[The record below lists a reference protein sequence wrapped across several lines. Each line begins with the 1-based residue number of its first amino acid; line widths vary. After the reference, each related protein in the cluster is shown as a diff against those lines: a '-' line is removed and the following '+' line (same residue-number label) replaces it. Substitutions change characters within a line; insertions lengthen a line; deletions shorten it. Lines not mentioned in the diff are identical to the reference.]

1 MTNQN
6 TMYRFALSLIFFG
19 ISWTVFA
26 QDQATPRVSRRPDIP
41 GNFVLEFGLN
51 RGLSAPDT
59 LSLGLFGSRTVN
71 VYYQYSFRI
80 LKSNFSFVPGIGL
93 SLERFK
99 FKDNLLVGYARNDQS
114 SILLNSPADTIPG
127 IKKSMLITNYIDVPL
142 EIQYSTNPDDPARS
156 FKISVGGR
164 IGFMFDSFNKVKY
177 KENGELKKI
186 KNKQD
191 FNLNKLRYGLT
202 ARIGVGN
209 FSLFGYYNLSPLF
222 EKGKGLS
229 DGAGSTSVKNDFS
242 TLTIGISLASF

>member
-1 MTNQN
+1 
-6 TMYRFALSLIFFG
+6 MYRFAALLLFSGFSL
-19 ISWTVFA
+19 TLTA
-26 QDQATPRVSRRPDIP
+26 QDQTTQKVSRRPDIP
-41 GNFVLEFGLN
+41 GNFVLEYGFN
-51 RGLSAPDT
+51 RDLSGPDT
-59 LSLGLFGSRTVN
+59 LGLGFLGSRSVN

-80 LKSNFSFVPGIGL
+80 LKSKFSFVPGIGL

-99 FKDNLLVGYARNDQS
+99 IKDDLLVAYDPNDQS
-114 SILLNSPADTIPG
+114 SILLNSPVNAVPG

-164 IGFMFDSFNKVKY
+164 IGFMFDSFNKIKY
-177 KENGELKKI
+177 KENGESKKL

-191 FNLNKLRYGLT
+191 FNLNKLRYGLS

-222 EKGKGLS
+222 KEGKGLS
-229 DGAGSTSVKNDFS
+229 DRIDKTTTVKNDFS
-242 TLTIGISLASF
+242 TLTVGISLASF